1 MHSAMK
7 RFTRSPRL
15 TASLVPCISTLPVRL
30 TTALVSRS
38 FVAVS
43 SGQFGMVRSSFPAAW
58 STTSSSMRSTRI
70 RSFSS
75 YPNHTVV
82 PMPALSPTMETGSIA
97 KWTLKEGDRFEAG
110 TAICEVETDKATVT
124 YDATEDGYI
133 AKILV
138 GERLNVIPSC

>member
-15 TASLVPCISTLPVRL
+15 TASLIPCNSTLQLRL
-30 TTALVSRS
+30 TTVVVSRS
-38 FVAVS
+38 FVATS
-43 SGQFGMVRSSFPAAW
+43 SVLVQSSFPTWAT
-58 STTSSSMRSTRI
+58 TTSSSMRSSQLR
-70 RSFSS
+70 RFSS

-110 TAICEVETDKATVT
+110 TGSYYAHHITSQHSTSHHT
-124 YDATEDGYI
+124 PYSLYI
-133 AKILV
+133 YIYILYTSF
-138 GERLNVIPSC
+138 G